1 MKEKYV
7 AAVSQ
12 YPQRQLVTWAD
23 IHRDSKILVRTI
35 MTLGHW
41 TGIVALTRGGL
52 VPAAIVAREM
62 GIRVVDTLC
71 VSTYDEQNRGEVN
84 ILKIPTTAYKINGSG
99 WLLLD
104 DLVDTGA
111 TAYAAREILPKSH
124 FAKLYAKPKGRQHV
138 DNYVREVEQDTWV
151 FSHGT
156 QNHNMFSH

>member
-1 MKEKYV
+1 MKERYV
-7 AAVSQ
+7 AALSQ

-104 DLVDTGA
+104 GDSLCWPRAGAGTLLWGRTGKKIQRRRKKK
-111 TAYAAREILPKSH
+111 TI
-124 FAKLYAKPKGRQHV
+124 
-138 DNYVREVEQDTWV
+138 
-151 FSHGT
+151 
-156 QNHNMFSH
+156 